1 MTDFQ
6 FRTSGVTD
14 TGRKRSANEDSMLLR
29 DDANLWIVAD
39 GMGGHHAGAWAS
51 DRIRQSLAGLELT
64 DDFDLN
70 FSRIDAAVHEA
81 NEAIVAES
89 NRVGAVMGST
99 VAILH
104 CCGSKFA
111 ILWVGDSRVY
121 LRRNGELYRL
131 TTDHSEVQEMVEAGL
146 ISDEQAA
153 VHPRRSVLTRAVGAS
168 PVLRLDAIV
177 DEVDSGDAFLLC
189 SDGLSGL
196 VSDIEIEQSMAGTS
210 PTEITGGLLRLALER
225 GGKDNVTVISVI
237 CESIDATDRTRDPAA
252 IW

>member
-1 MTDFQ
+1 MTFQ
-6 FRTSGVTD
+6 FRTSGLTD
-14 TGRKRSANEDSMLLR
+14 TGRKRSANEDSMLVR
-29 DDANLWIVAD
+29 DDAHLWIVAD

-51 DRIRQSLAGLELT
+51 DRIRKSLAGLDLT

-81 NEAIVAES
+81 NDAIVAES
-89 NRVGAVMGST
+89 KRVGAVMGST

-104 CCGSKFA
+104 CCGGKFA

-121 LRRNGELYRL
+121 LRRNGELYRM

-168 PVLRLDAIV
+168 PVLRVDAIV
-177 DEVDSGDAFLLC
+177 DAVDSGDTFLLC
-189 SDGLSGL
+189 SDGLSSL
-196 VSDIEIEQSMAGTS
+196 VSDIEIEQSMAGSS
-210 PTEITGGLLRLALER
+210 PADIAGELVRLALDH
-225 GGKDNVTVISVI
+225 GGKDNVTVIAVA
-237 CESIDATDRTRDPAA
+237 CERT
-252 IW
+252 

>member
-1 MTDFQ
+1 
-6 FRTSGVTD
+6 
-14 TGRKRSANEDSMLLR
+14 MLVR
-29 DDANLWIVAD
+29 DDAHLWIVAD

-64 DDFDLN
+64 DDFGLN

-89 NRVGAVMGST
+89 KRVGSVMGST

-104 CCGSKFA
+104 CCGRKFA

-121 LRRNGELYRL
+121 LRRNGELYRM

-168 PVLRLDAIV
+168 PVLQLDAIV
-177 DEVDSGDAFLLC
+177 DEVDSGDTFLLC
-189 SDGLSGL
+189 SDGLSSL
-196 VSDIEIEQSMAGTS
+196 VSDIEIEQSMAG
-210 PTEITGGLLRLALER
+210 
-225 GGKDNVTVISVI
+225 
-237 CESIDATDRTRDPAA
+237 
-252 IW
+252 